1 METIKTIFQ
10 AFMLAIVATVIVA
23 TLSNFSTTPAGSP
36 AAGDLAAT
44 VQTPSLDAAQSSSM
58 NAGLPQE

>member
-36 AAGDLAAT
+36 AAGDLAT

-58 NAGLPQE
+58 NAGLPHE

>member
-23 TLSNFSTTPAGSP
+23 TLSNFNTTPAGAP
-36 AAGDLAAT
+36 APNENALA
-44 VQTPSLDAAQSSSM
+44 QTPSLDAAQSSSL